1 MREYKM
7 RRGEH
12 LSDRVEDMEAF
23 IEDHFGEVTGET
35 DYNDGTLLV
44 VDDPDNPVFDRVVGG
59 TVEYSSK
66 KDRVALNIEERPAEE
81 VIAEGHV
88 DAAEDAVTVK
98 NASRGG
104 HRPRRKGP
112 PGLDETRRR
121 GRRRETRQRLSR
133 HGHPGRRSGAVDSR
147 GRRSCLTVSP
157 PVRGPRSSSC
167 PHGGHP

>member
-7 RRGEH
+7 RRGED

-23 IEDHFGEVTGET
+23 VDEYFGEVTGET

-44 VDDPDNPVFDRVVGG
+44 VGDPDNPVFERVVAG

-88 DAAEDAVTVK
+88 DAAEDAVAVK
-98 NASRGG
+98 NDFLEGATGRDAKA
-104 HRPRRKGP
+104 RRDSLKR
-112 PGLDETRRR
+112 DVEDDAET
-121 GRRRETRQRLSR
+121 
-133 HGHPGRRSGAVDSR
+133 PDNV
-147 GRRSCLTVSP
+147 
-157 PVRGPRSSSC
+157 
-167 PHGGHP
+167 